1 VVSTSTKTTSLP
13 TNEEKATVAD
23 SGTPLLPLVYLYL
36 GILFRYW
43 LCYPSVIWWISGTR
57 PALVYLGQG
66 EELATMTD
74 ACRILTPGMVHL
86 DQLDADGLAE
96 AVGMPDV
103 PACLQALDSSRT
115 FPLIFSLYIR
125 YNGAILEPLPRQI
138 TFQLIQ
144 TF

>member
-1 VVSTSTKTTSLP
+1 
-13 TNEEKATVAD
+13 
-23 SGTPLLPLVYLYL
+23 
-36 GILFRYW
+36 
-43 LCYPSVIWWISGTR
+43 
-57 PALVYLGQG
+57 
-66 EELATMTD
+66 MTD

-125 YNGAILEPLPRQI
+125 YNGAILEPAAATNHLP
-138 TFQLIQ
+138 THSNFLILSYLS
-144 TF
+144 